1 MRTYLGTWQ
10 VTPSDGF
17 WTDQDPSSGE
27 SLLSTAVRLG
37 VTCFDTA
44 QSYGKG
50 RTEQVLGKILRRFP
64 DRKFVVDTKIMP
76 SSKKAIDT
84 LKPSLNSLSELNID
98 CLYLHWPSSIFDCA
112 DYLRQMS
119 EIKESGL
126 CKKVGVCNLP
136 LEMLSEYVSSGVRI
150 DRIQRPVSLL
160 WSRELS
166 ETFAFCRQHGIEVA
180 AYSPTGMGLLSGKY
194 QKSSDLTDARADL
207 FCFDSRCI
215 GAFQDLLSVIR
226 ADADKH
232 GCSCT
237 AVSLAWVR
245 HKGPDILILGARNQ
259 DQLRQNLETNVSLS
273 ESEISDLD
281 LASQKL
287 DEASR
292 TVCENIFSYKW

>member
-76 SSKKAIDT
+76 SSRKVTDG
-84 LKPSLNSLSELNID
+84 LSPSLKSLSDINID
-98 CLYLHWPSSIFDCA
+98 CLYLHWPTSIFDCV

-119 EIKESGL
+119 EVKESGL
-126 CKKVGVCNLP
+126 CRKVGVCNLP

-215 GAFQDLLSVIR
+215 GAFHDLLSVIR
-226 ADADKH
+226 AAADKH

-237 AVSLAWVR
+237 AISLAWVR

-259 DQLRQNLETNVSLS
+259 EQLRQNLETGLCLS

-292 TVCENIFSYKW
+292 TVCENIFSYRW

>member
-1 MRTYLGTWQ
+1 MQTYLGTWQ
-10 VTPSDGF
+10 VSPSDGF
-17 WTDQDPSSGE
+17 WTNQDPSCGE
-27 SLLSTAVRLG
+27 SLLSAAVRLG

-84 LKPSLNSLSELNID
+84 MKPSLNSLSDINID

-119 EIKESGL
+119 EVKESGL
-126 CKKVGVCNLP
+126 CRKVGVCNLP
-136 LEMLSEYVSSGVRI
+136 LEVLSEYVSSGVRI

-160 WSRELS
+160 WSRELT
-166 ETFAFCRQHGIEVA
+166 ETLAFCRQHGIEVA

-194 QKSSDLTDARADL
+194 RKSSDLTDARADL

-215 GAFQDLLSVIR
+215 GAFRDLLSVLG
-226 ADADKH
+226 AVAGSH
-232 GCSCT
+232 GCSYT

-245 HKGPDILILGARNQ
+245 HMNPDILILGARDT
-259 DQLRQNLETNVSLS
+259 DQLRQNLESDVRLTD
-273 ESEISDLD
+273 SEISDLD
-281 LASQKL
+281 LASHKL
-287 DEASR
+287 DKASQG
-292 TVCENIFSYKW
+292 VCENIFSYKW

>member
-76 SSKKAIDT
+76 SSRKVTDG
-84 LKPSLNSLSELNID
+84 LSPSLKSLSDINID
-98 CLYLHWPSSIFDCA
+98 CLYLHWPTSIFDCV

-119 EIKESGL
+119 EVKESGL
-126 CKKVGVCNLP
+126 CRKVGVCNLP
-136 LEMLSEYVSSGVRI
+136 LEMLCEYVYSGVQI
-150 DRIQRPVSLL
+150 DRIQRPLSLL
-160 WSRELS
+160 WSRESS
-166 ETFAFCRQHGIEVA
+166 ETLDFCRQHGIEVA

-215 GAFQDLLSVIR
+215 GAFHDLLSVIR
-226 ADADKH
+226 AAADKH

-259 DQLRQNLETNVSLS
+259 EQLRQNLETGLCLS

-292 TVCENIFSYKW
+292 TVCENIFSYRW

>member
-84 LKPSLNSLSELNID
+84 LRPSLNSLSELNID

-119 EIKESGL
+119 EIKKSGL
-126 CKKVGVCNLP
+126 CRKVGVCNLP

-215 GAFQDLLSVIR
+215 GAFRDLLSVIR

-273 ESEISDLD
+273 ESEVSDLD

>member
-17 WTDQDPSSGE
+17 WTDQYPSSGE
-27 SLLSTAVRLG
+27 SLLSSAVRLG

-84 LKPSLNSLSELNID
+84 LRPSLNSLSGLNIG

-126 CKKVGVCNLP
+126 CRKVGVCNLP
-136 LEMLSEYVSSGVRI
+136 LETLSEYVSSGVRI

-215 GAFQDLLSVIR
+215 GAFRDLLSVIR

>member
-1 MRTYLGTWQ
+1 
-10 VTPSDGF
+10 TPSDGF

-64 DRKFVVDTKIMP
+64 DRKFIVDTKIMP
-76 SSKKAIDT
+76 SSKSVADV
-84 LKPSLNSLSELNID
+84 LKPSLKSLNGVDID
-98 CLYLHWPSSIFDCA
+98 CLYLHWPSSIFDCV

-119 EIKESGL
+119 EVKESGL
-126 CKKVGVCNLP
+126 CRKVGVCNLP

-166 ETFAFCRQHGIEVA
+166 ETLAFCRQHGIEVA

-215 GAFQDLLSVIR
+215 GAFHALLSVIR
-226 ADADKH
+226 AAADKH

-259 DQLRQNLETNVSLS
+259 EQLRQNLETGLCLS

-287 DEASR
+287 EEASR
-292 TVCENIFSYKW
+292 TVCENIFSYRW

>member
-37 VTCFDTA
+37 ITCFDTA

-126 CKKVGVCNLP
+126 CRKVGVCNLP

-160 WSRELS
+160 WSRELT
-166 ETFAFCRQHGIEVA
+166 ETLAFCRQHGIEVA

-215 GAFQDLLSVIR
+215 GAFRDLLSVIG
-226 ADADKH
+226 AVAGSH
-232 GCSCT
+232 GCSYT
-237 AVSLAWVR
+237 AVALAWVR
-245 HKGPDILILGARNQ
+245 HMNPDILILGARDT
-259 DQLRQNLETNVSLS
+259 DQLRQNLESDVRLTD
-273 ESEISDLD
+273 SEISDLD
-281 LASQKL
+281 LASDKL
-287 DEASR
+287 DQASQG
-292 TVCENIFSYKW
+292 VCENIFSYKW